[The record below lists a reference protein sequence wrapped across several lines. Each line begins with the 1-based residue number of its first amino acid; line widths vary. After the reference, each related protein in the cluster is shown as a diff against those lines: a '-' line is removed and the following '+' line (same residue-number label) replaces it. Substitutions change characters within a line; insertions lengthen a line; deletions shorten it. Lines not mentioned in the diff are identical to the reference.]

1 MKKQMGVKLGVTFAL
16 LFSFLFSTPT
26 QYYQVEAAKTKTEK
40 KVKIKRTANKKV
52 TVKVKKYIDG
62 DTTRFKLKNG
72 KNVTAKYLLID
83 TPDLKK
89 ESPYAKEAKARTKEL
104 LKDAKKIQIEYDKG
118 KKRDS
123 KKRELVYVW
132 VDGKLVQ
139 ETLAD
144 EGLGMVRSTK
154 GKNTKYLDQIKKA
167 EQKAKEQKLN
177 IWSIENYAQADKGY
191 SQAAVT
197 THVKALEKE
206 LEAKAAEEER
216 LQKEQEAKEA
226 EEKRVA
232 EQAAAARK
240 AEEKRIADE
249 AAAAKKA
256 EEQRIA
262 QEAAAAEQA
271 QQQAQAEAEAAAR
284 AQQEAQAQQAAEPA
298 QGQTVYITPTG
309 SKYHTHKCGNGTYS
323 PATLEEAQARGLTP
337 CSKCF

>member
-1 MKKQMGVKLGVTFAL
+1 MKKQIGVKLGVTFAL

-40 KVKIKRTANKKV
+40 KVTIKRVANKKV

-83 TPDLKK
+83 TPELKK
-89 ESPYAKEAKARTKEL
+89 ESPYAKEAKNRTKEL
-104 LKDAKKIQIEYDKG
+104 LKGAKKIQIEYDKDQ
-118 KKRDS
+118 KRDS

-132 VDGKLVQ
+132 ADGKLIQ
-139 ETLAD
+139 ETLAN

-154 GKNTKYLDQIKKA
+154 GENTKYLDQIKKA
-167 EQKAKEQKLN
+167 EQKAKEQKQN
-177 IWSIENYAQADKGY
+177 IWSISNYAQADKGY

-197 THVKALEKE
+197 AHVKALEEE
-206 LEAKAAEEER
+206 LA
-216 LQKEQEAKEA
+216 AKEA
-226 EEKRVA
+226 EEKRL
-232 EQAAAARK
+232 
-240 AEEKRIADE
+240 AEEAE
-249 AAAAKKA
+249 AAKKA

-262 QEAAAAEQA
+262 QEAAA
-271 QQQAQAEAEAAAR
+271 QAQAEAEAR

-298 QGQTVYITPTG
+298 QGQTVYVTPTG

-337 CSKCF
+337 CAKCY

>member
-1 MKKQMGVKLGVTFAL
+1 MKKQIGVKLGVTFAL

-40 KVKIKRTANKKV
+40 KVTIKRVANKKV
-52 TVKVKKYIDG
+52 TVKVKKYIAG

-83 TPDLKK
+83 TPELKK
-89 ESPYAKEAKARTKEL
+89 ESPYAKEAKNRTKEL
-104 LKDAKKIQIEYDKG
+104 LKGAKKIQIEYDKG
-118 KKRDS
+118 QKRDS

-132 VDGKLVQ
+132 ADGKLIQ
-139 ETLAD
+139 ETLAN

-154 GKNTKYLDQIKKA
+154 GENTKYLDQIKKA
-167 EQKAKEQKLN
+167 EQKAKEQKQN
-177 IWSIENYAQADKGY
+177 IWSISNYAQADKGY

-197 THVKALEKE
+197 AHVKALEEELAAKE
-206 LEAKAAEEER
+206 AEEER
-216 LQKEQEAKEA
+216 LQKEQAAKEA

-232 EQAAAARK
+232 EQAEAARK
-240 AEEKRIADE
+240 AEEKRLAEE
-249 AAAAKKA
+249 AEAAKKA

-262 QEAAAAEQA
+262 QEAAA
-271 QQQAQAEAEAAAR
+271 QAQAEAEAR

-298 QGQTVYITPTG
+298 QGQTIYVTPTG

-337 CSKCF
+337 CAKCY